1 MAFITLVPSVKRPV
15 LFLISG
21 YALKIMPTKY
31 TFSGGKKGSTINV
44 NFSSKS
50 HYPLQMLPNASNI
63 FCPCHIRLDYCRE
76 LTWIISVVKN

>member
-1 MAFITLVPSVKRPV
+1 MAFITLVPSVKPPV

-31 TFSGGKKGSTINV
+31 AFSGGKKGSTINV

-63 FCPCHIRLDYCRE
+63 FVSMPYLARLPR
-76 LTWIISVVKN
+76 